1 ENFNS
6 SLHLSDVLYRSHTIT
21 DTSTSHDWGCR
32 YPIRN
37 IQVRPAIY
45 GRGSKVLSYPA
56 VEGTSQYYLDYE
68 YILMIL
74 AVFWFSAGII
84 TALIVRKLIGWRRN
98 RILVR

>member
-1 ENFNS
+1 M
-6 SLHLSDVLYRSHTIT
+6 
-21 DTSTSHDWGCR
+21 
-32 YPIRN
+32 
-37 IQVRPAIY
+37 
-45 GRGSKVLSYPA
+45 SYPA